1 MPVKCLKGEKI
12 LKHDPEQVPNVKG
25 LLNIINFCHNAI

>member
-12 LKHDPEQVPNVKG
+12 LKHDLEQVSNVKG
-25 LLNIINFCHNAI
+25 LLNIIHFCYNAI